1 MTNPNQKT
9 FILWDLSSCP
19 VPEGLSAED
28 ILEVMSQSI
37 PLECGPIHAVAG
49 YFRAEQFTTKEAVA
63 FEQALTGF
71 KPSLTHAHV
80 RIVPNASDVIADFF
94 TNIAYL
100 DGLETK
106 SNWSLVVISPDSKII
121 INSYALFMLGFPT
134 YIIGPT
140 SCLSLNFGFRHLAT
154 WESTIQRARIDGRTT
169 IQRARADSMSDVVQ
183 HLDQMQFGTGARL

>member
-19 VPEGLSAED
+19 VPEGLFVED
-28 ILEVMSQSI
+28 ILEVIGRSI

-71 KPSLTHAHV
+71 KQSLVHAHV

-106 SNWSLVVISPDSKII
+106 SDWSLVIISPESKII
-121 INSYALFMLGFPT
+121 INSYALFMLRFPT

-140 SCLSLNFGFRHLAT
+140 SCLSLNLGFRHLAT
-154 WESTIQRARIDGRTT
+154 WESTIQQTRDDLKKT
-169 IQRARADSMSDVVQ
+169 IQQARADLMFNVVQ
-183 HLDQMQFGTGARL
+183 QLDQMQFGTGARL